1 VKAAFDKF
9 HLHGFEV
16 IGISDDTD
24 KARLQRFVKQR
35 KLPWPQ
41 YFDGKRQS
49 DNKVRQEFGIDGI
62 PHMFLVDK
70 KGCLR
75 FDNVR
80 ARDDHHFKGDTTSIE
95 EKISTL
101 LAEP

>member
-1 VKAAFDKF
+1 
-9 HLHGFEV
+9 
-16 IGISDDTD
+16 
-24 KARLQRFVKQR
+24 
-35 KLPWPQ
+35 
-41 YFDGKRQS
+41 
-49 DNKVRQEFGIDGI
+49 
-62 PHMFLVDK
+62 MFLVDK

-80 ARDDHHFKGDTTSIE
+80 VGDDVHPKGDTTNFE